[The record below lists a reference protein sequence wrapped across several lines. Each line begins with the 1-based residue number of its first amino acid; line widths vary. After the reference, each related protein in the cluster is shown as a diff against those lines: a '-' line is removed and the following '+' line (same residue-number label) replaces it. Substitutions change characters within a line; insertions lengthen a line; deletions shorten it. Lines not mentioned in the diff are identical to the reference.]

1 MSNKQAMMSLAER
14 VKARRTEL
22 KLSQKQ
28 LALALGITQ
37 GAVAQM
43 EAGIRSPS
51 LELLPRLAE
60 RLRVSTD
67 YLVKGEEP
75 GSVSVAALNAADRRL
90 VRRLAEYLL
99 WEQKKSG

>member
-1 MSNKQAMMSLAER
+1 MTLAER
-14 VKARRTEL
+14 LKRRRQEL
-22 KLSQKQ
+22 RLSQKQ

-37 GAVAQM
+37 GSVAQM
-43 EAGIRSPS
+43 ESGRRSPS

-67 YLVKGEEP
+67 YLIKGEEP
-75 GSVSVAALNAADRRL
+75 GSVDVSALNAGDRRL

-99 WEQKKSG
+99 WERKKSG